1 MLHRGQLFLKKLMEA
16 RGKVAKL
23 ASSFIVDGSVS
34 FNRRSDYCSVGYSG
48 MKLINKS

>member
-1 MLHRGQLFLKKLMEA
+1 MEA

-34 FNRRSDYCSVGYSG
+34 INTKSACCNVAYCGI
-48 MKLINKS
+48 KFIKR

>member
-1 MLHRGQLFLKKLMEA
+1 MEA

-34 FNRRSDYCSVGYSG
+34 CNRKTACVV
-48 MKLINKS
+48 LATLE

>member
-1 MLHRGQLFLKKLMEA
+1 MLQRGQLFLKKLMEA

-34 FNRRSDYCSVGYSG
+34 PSR
-48 MKLINKS
+48 KSSFVVLVILE

>member
-34 FNRRSDYCSVGYSG
+34 FNIKSSYCSVGHCV
-48 MKLINKS
+48 MKLIMK

>member
-23 ASSFIVDGSVS
+23 ASSFIIDGSVS
-34 FNRRSDYCSVGYSG
+34 LNKKNVCCSADYSR
-48 MKLINKS
+48 MKFIKK

>member
-34 FNRRSDYCSVGYSG
+34 FNASVIVVLVTL
-48 MKLINKS
+48 K